1 MFHSAAYKH
10 VPIVQENPVEGIRN
24 NVLNTRIICEAAIE
38 EEINNFILISSLI
51 LWTLR
56 DFLLLII
63 CSLVISNIVCN
74 LCNQIQKGLKIPRS
88 LSLFLVLTVISVIV
102 FTIFILVLPPFIKE
116 FNEILVD
123 IPNGLS
129 KINILINTNLNKFNV
144 LLYGEQSENVIDIF
158 SLINN
163 VVTIPDASTI
173 AKAIQESF
181 KNLINIAGNL
191 GSGLLKLIFVLAVSL
206 MISIEPKQY
215 KENILLLIPKNY
227 RNKFRN
233 ILEKCN
239 IALAN
244 WTFSMVI
251 SSLSVGLLSLIVL
264 SILDVKYVVSNALI
278 AMVLNIIPNIGPVI
292 SGIFPIS
299 IALLDNFWK
308 PLAVLG
314 SYVIIQNIESYI
326 IMPSIMKKKAN
337 LLPGLTLISQFGFTF
352 IFGPLGLILSLPLA
366 VVIQVLIKESFKD
379 I

>member
-1 MFHSAAYKH
+1 
-10 VPIVQENPVEGIRN
+10 
-24 NVLNTRIICEAAIE
+24 
-38 EEINNFILISSLI
+38 
-51 LWTLR
+51 
-56 DFLLLII
+56 
-63 CSLVISNIVCN
+63 
-74 LCNQIQKGLKIPRS
+74 
-88 LSLFLVLTVISVIV
+88 
-102 FTIFILVLPPFIKE
+102 
-116 FNEILVD
+116 
-123 IPNGLS
+123 
-129 KINILINTNLNKFNV
+129 
-144 LLYGEQSENVIDIF
+144 
-158 SLINN
+158 
-163 VVTIPDASTI
+163 
-173 AKAIQESF
+173 
-181 KNLINIAGNL
+181 
-191 GSGLLKLIFVLAVSL
+191 

-233 ILEKCN
+233 ILDKCN

-314 SYVIIQNIESYI
+314 SYIIIQNIESYI

>member
-1 MFHSAAYKH
+1 MNSSSYFKLL
-10 VPIVQENPVEGIRN
+10 V
-24 NVLNTRIICEAAIE
+24 
-38 EEINNFILISSLI
+38 ILITSLI
-51 LWTLR
+51 IWTLR

-63 CSLVISNIVCN
+63 FSLVISNIVCN
-74 LCNQIQKGLKIPRS
+74 LSNKIQKGLKIPRS
-88 LSLFLVLTVISVIV
+88 LSLFFVLTVISIIV

-123 IPNGLS
+123 IPNALS
-129 KINILINTNLNKFNV
+129 KINILINTNLNKLNNLF
-144 LLYGEQSENVIDIF
+144 YGEKSENVIDIF
-158 SLINN
+158 NLINN
-163 VVTIPDASTI
+163 VVSIPDVSTI

-215 KENILLLIPKNY
+215 KENLLLLIPKNY

-278 AMVLNIIPNIGPVI
+278 AMVLNVIPNIGPVI
-292 SGIFPIS
+292 SAIFPIS

-314 SYVIIQNIESYI
+314 AYVIIQNIESYI

>member
-1 MFHSAAYKH
+1 MSSSS
-10 VPIVQENPVEGIRN
+10 
-24 NVLNTRIICEAAIE
+24 
-38 EEINNFILISSLI
+38 NFKLVVILITSLI
-51 LWTLR
+51 IWTLR
-56 DFLLLII
+56 DFFLLTI

-74 LCNQIQKGLKIPRS
+74 LSNQIQKGLKIPRS
-88 LSLFLVLTVISVIV
+88 ISLFLVLAVISVII

-129 KINILINTNLNKFNV
+129 KINILINTNLNKFNS
-144 LLYGEQSENVIDIF
+144 LFYGEQSENVIDIF

-163 VVTIPDASTI
+163 VVTIPDVSTI

-191 GSGLLKLIFVLAVSL
+191 GSGLLRLIFVLAVSL

-215 KENILLLIPKNY
+215 KENVLLLIPKNY

>member
-1 MFHSAAYKH
+1 MSRSSYFKL
-10 VPIVQENPVEGIRN
+10 VV
-24 NVLNTRIICEAAIE
+24 
-38 EEINNFILISSLI
+38 ILITSLI

-74 LCNQIQKGLKIPRS
+74 LCNQIQKGLKFPRS
-88 LSLFLVLTVISVIV
+88 LSLFIVLTVISVII

-116 FNEILVD
+116 FNEILID

-129 KINILINTNLNKFNV
+129 KINILINTNLNKMNNLF
-144 LLYGEQSENVIDIF
+144 YGEESENVIDIF
-158 SLINN
+158 NLINN
-163 VVTIPDASTI
+163 VVTIPDVSTI

-215 KENILLLIPKNY
+215 KENILLLIPKKY

>member
-1 MFHSAAYKH
+1 MSSSSYFKLL
-10 VPIVQENPVEGIRN
+10 V
-24 NVLNTRIICEAAIE
+24 IIIT
-38 EEINNFILISSLI
+38 SLI
-51 LWTLR
+51 VWTLR

-74 LCNQIQKGLKIPRS
+74 LCNQIQKGLKIPRP

-129 KINILINTNLNKFNV
+129 KINILINTNLNKFNT
-144 LLYGEQSENVIDIF
+144 LLYGEQSENVIEIF
-158 SLINN
+158 SLIND

-181 KNLINIAGNL
+181 KNLMNIAGNL

-233 ILEKCN
+233 ILEKSN
-239 IALAN
+239 TALAN

-314 SYVIIQNIESYI
+314 AYVIIQNIESYI

>member
-1 MFHSAAYKH
+1 
-10 VPIVQENPVEGIRN
+10 
-24 NVLNTRIICEAAIE
+24 LNSSSY
-38 EEINNFILISSLI
+38 FKLVVILITLLI
-51 LWTLR
+51 VWTLR

-74 LCNQIQKGLKIPRS
+74 LSNQIQKGLKIPRS
-88 LSLFLVLTVISVIV
+88 ISLFLVLTVISVII
-102 FTIFILVLPPFIKE
+102 FSIFILVLPPFIKE

-129 KINILINTNLNKFNV
+129 KINILINTNLNKFNS
-144 LLYGEQSENVIDIF
+144 LFYGEQSENVIDIF

-163 VVTIPDASTI
+163 VVTIPDVSTI

-191 GSGLLKLIFVLAVSL
+191 GSGLLRLIFVLAVSL

-215 KENILLLIPKNY
+215 KENVLLLIPKNY

>member
-1 MFHSAAYKH
+1 M
-10 VPIVQENPVEGIRN
+10 
-24 NVLNTRIICEAAIE
+24 
-38 EEINNFILISSLI
+38 
-51 LWTLR
+51 
-56 DFLLLII
+56 
-63 CSLVISNIVCN
+63 
-74 LCNQIQKGLKIPRS
+74 QKGLKIPRS
-88 LSLFLVLTVISVIV
+88 LSLFFVLTFISVIV

-116 FNEILVD
+116 FNEILAD

-129 KINILINTNLNKFNV
+129 KINILINTNLNKFNI
-144 LLYGEQSENVIDIF
+144 LLYGEESDNVIDIF

-366 VVIQVLIKESFKD
+366 VVIQVIIKESLKD

>member
-1 MFHSAAYKH
+1 LSSSSYFKL
-10 VPIVQENPVEGIRN
+10 
-24 NVLNTRIICEAAIE
+24 VL
-38 EEINNFILISSLI
+38 ILITSLI
-51 LWTLR
+51 IWTLR

-102 FTIFILVLPPFIKE
+102 FTIFILVLPPFINE

-129 KINILINTNLNKFNV
+129 KINILINTNLNKLISLF
-144 LLYGEQSENVIDIF
+144 YGEKSENVIDIF

-181 KNLINIAGNL
+181 RNLINIAGNL

-314 SYVIIQNIESYI
+314 AYVIIQNVESYI

>member
-1 MFHSAAYKH
+1 LGSSSYFKL
-10 VPIVQENPVEGIRN
+10 VV
-24 NVLNTRIICEAAIE
+24 
-38 EEINNFILISSLI
+38 ILITLLI

-102 FTIFILVLPPFIKE
+102 FTIIILVLPPFIKE
-116 FNEILVD
+116 FNEILID

-129 KINILINTNLNKFNV
+129 KINILINSNLNKFNS
-144 LLYGEQSENVIDIF
+144 LFYGKQSENIIDIY

-215 KENILLLIPKNY
+215 KENVLLLIPKNY

-278 AMVLNIIPNIGPVI
+278 AMVLNVIPNIGPVI
-292 SGIFPIS
+292 SGVFPIS

-314 SYVIIQNIESYI
+314 AYVIIQNIESYI

>member
-1 MFHSAAYKH
+1 MSSSSYFKL
-10 VPIVQENPVEGIRN
+10 VV
-24 NVLNTRIICEAAIE
+24 
-38 EEINNFILISSLI
+38 ILITSLI
-51 LWTLR
+51 VWTLR

-74 LCNQIQKGLKIPRS
+74 LCNQIQKGLKIPRP

-129 KINILINTNLNKFNV
+129 KINILINTNLNKFNI

>member
-1 MFHSAAYKH
+1 LSSSSYFKL
-10 VPIVQENPVEGIRN
+10 VV
-24 NVLNTRIICEAAIE
+24 
-38 EEINNFILISSLI
+38 ILITLLI
-51 LWTLR
+51 VWTLR

-74 LCNQIQKGLKIPRS
+74 LCNQIQKGLKIPRP

-129 KINILINTNLNKFNV
+129 KINILINTNLNKFNS

-278 AMVLNIIPNIGPVI
+278 A
-292 SGIFPIS
+292 
-299 IALLDNFWK
+299 
-308 PLAVLG
+308 
-314 SYVIIQNIESYI
+314 
-326 IMPSIMKKKAN
+326 N

>member
-1 MFHSAAYKH
+1 MSSSSYFKL
-10 VPIVQENPVEGIRN
+10 VV
-24 NVLNTRIICEAAIE
+24 
-38 EEINNFILISSLI
+38 ILITSLI
-51 LWTLR
+51 VWTLR

-74 LCNQIQKGLKIPRS
+74 LCNQIQKGLKIPRP
-88 LSLFLVLTVISVIV
+88 LSLFLVLTVMSVIV

-129 KINILINTNLNKFNV
+129 KINILINTNLNKFNI

-239 IALAN
+239 TALAN

-251 SSLSVGLLSLIVL
+251 SSLSVGILSLIVL

-314 SYVIIQNIESYI
+314 AYLIIQNIESYI

>member
-1 MFHSAAYKH
+1 MNSSSYFKL
-10 VPIVQENPVEGIRN
+10 VV
-24 NVLNTRIICEAAIE
+24 
-38 EEINNFILISSLI
+38 ILITLLI
-51 LWTLR
+51 VWTLR

-63 CSLVISNIVCN
+63 CSLVISNIICN
-74 LCNQIQKGLKIPRS
+74 LSNQIQKGLKIPRS
-88 LSLFLVLTVISVIV
+88 ISLFLVLAVISVII

-129 KINILINTNLNKFNV
+129 KINILINTNLNKFNG
-144 LLYGEQSENVIDIF
+144 LFYGEQSENVIDIF

-163 VVTIPDASTI
+163 VVTIPDVSTI

-191 GSGLLKLIFVLAVSL
+191 GSGLLRLIFVLAVSL

-215 KENILLLIPKNY
+215 KENVLLLIPKNY

>member
-1 MFHSAAYKH
+1 MNSSSYFKL
-10 VPIVQENPVEGIRN
+10 VV
-24 NVLNTRIICEAAIE
+24 
-38 EEINNFILISSLI
+38 ILITSLI

-129 KINILINTNLNKFNV
+129 KINILINTNLNKFNS

-158 SLINN
+158 GLLNN

-251 SSLSVGLLSLIVL
+251 SSLSVGVLSLIVL

-314 SYVIIQNIESYI
+314 AYVIIQNIESYI

-366 VVIQVLIKESFKD
+366 VVIQVFIKESLKD

>member
-1 MFHSAAYKH
+1 MNSSSYFKL
-10 VPIVQENPVEGIRN
+10 VV
-24 NVLNTRIICEAAIE
+24 
-38 EEINNFILISSLI
+38 ILITLLI
-51 LWTLR
+51 VWTLR

-74 LCNQIQKGLKIPRS
+74 LSNQIQKGLKIPRS
-88 LSLFLVLTVISVIV
+88 ISLFLVLAVISVII

-129 KINILINTNLNKFNV
+129 KINILINTNLNKFNS
-144 LLYGEQSENVIDIF
+144 LFYGEQSENVIDIF

-163 VVTIPDASTI
+163 VVTIPDVSTI

-191 GSGLLKLIFVLAVSL
+191 GSGLLRLIFVLAVSL

-215 KENILLLIPKNY
+215 KENVLLLIPKNY

-264 SILDVKYVVSNALI
+264 SVLDVKYVVSNALI

>member
-1 MFHSAAYKH
+1 MSSSLYFKLL
-10 VPIVQENPVEGIRN
+10 V
-24 NVLNTRIICEAAIE
+24 
-38 EEINNFILISSLI
+38 ILITALLI
-51 LWTLR
+51 WTLR

-74 LCNQIQKGLKIPRS
+74 LSNQIQNGVRIPRF
-88 LSLFLVLTVISVIV
+88 LSLFIVLTVISLIV
-102 FTIFILVLPPFIKE
+102 FTIFILVLPPFVKE

-129 KINILINTNLNKFNV
+129 RINNLLNTNLNKFNN
-144 LLYGEQSENVIDIF
+144 LLYGEESENVIDIYN
-158 SLINN
+158 LINN
-163 VVTIPDASTI
+163 VVTIPDAATI

-191 GSGLLKLIFVLAVSL
+191 GSGLLKLIFVLVVSL

-233 ILEKCN
+233 ILDKCN

-251 SSLSVGLLSLIVL
+251 SSLSVGILSLIVL

-314 SYVIIQNIESYI
+314 AYVIIQNIESYI

-366 VVIQVLIKESFKD
+366 VVIQVFIKELFKD

>member
-1 MFHSAAYKH
+1 M
-10 VPIVQENPVEGIRN
+10 
-24 NVLNTRIICEAAIE
+24 
-38 EEINNFILISSLI
+38 
-51 LWTLR
+51 
-56 DFLLLII
+56 
-63 CSLVISNIVCN
+63 
-74 LCNQIQKGLKIPRS
+74 QKGLKIPRS

-129 KINILINTNLNKFNV
+129 KINILINTNLNKFNI

>member
-1 MFHSAAYKH
+1 MNSSSYFKL
-10 VPIVQENPVEGIRN
+10 VV
-24 NVLNTRIICEAAIE
+24 
-38 EEINNFILISSLI
+38 ILITLLI
-51 LWTLR
+51 IWTLR

-74 LCNQIQKGLKIPRS
+74 LSNQIQKGLKIPRS
-88 LSLFLVLTVISVIV
+88 ISLFLVLAVISVII

-129 KINILINTNLNKFNV
+129 KINILINTNLNKFNS
-144 LLYGEQSENVIDIF
+144 LFYGEQSENVIDIF

-163 VVTIPDASTI
+163 VVTIPDVSTI

-191 GSGLLKLIFVLAVSL
+191 GSGLLRLIFVLAVSL

-215 KENILLLIPKNY
+215 KENVLLLIPKNY

>member
-1 MFHSAAYKH
+1 LS
-10 VPIVQENPVEGIRN
+10 
-24 NVLNTRIICEAAIE
+24 
-38 EEINNFILISSLI
+38 SSLYFKLI
-51 LWTLR
+51 VIIITSLIVWTLR
-56 DFLLLII
+56 DFILLII

-74 LCNQIQKGLKIPRS
+74 LCNQIQKGLKIPRP
-88 LSLFLVLTVISVIV
+88 LSLFLVLTFISVIV
-102 FTIFILVLPPFIKE
+102 FTIFIIVLPPFIKE

-129 KINILINTNLNKFNV
+129 KINILINTNLNKFNN
-144 LLYGEQSENVIDIF
+144 LFYGEQSENVIDIF

-191 GSGLLKLIFVLAVSL
+191 GSGLLRLIFVLAVSL

-227 RNKFRN
+227 SNKFRN

-264 SILDVKYVVSNALI
+264 SILNVKYVVSNALI
-278 AMVLNIIPNIGPVI
+278 AMVLNVIPNIGPVI

-314 SYVIIQNIESYI
+314 AYVIIQNIESYI

>member
-1 MFHSAAYKH
+1 LSSSSYFKL
-10 VPIVQENPVEGIRN
+10 VV
-24 NVLNTRIICEAAIE
+24 
-38 EEINNFILISSLI
+38 ILITSLI
-51 LWTLR
+51 VWTLR

-74 LCNQIQKGLKIPRS
+74 LCNQIQKGLKIPRP
-88 LSLFLVLTVISVIV
+88 LSLFLVLAVISVII

-129 KINILINTNLNKFNV
+129 KINILINTNLNKFNI
-144 LLYGEQSENVIDIF
+144 LLYGEQSGNVIDIF

-181 KNLINIAGNL
+181 RNLINIAGNL
-191 GSGLLKLIFVLAVSL
+191 GSGILKLIFVLVVSL

-233 ILEKCN
+233 ILEKCDT
-239 IALAN
+239 ALAN

-314 SYVIIQNIESYI
+314 AYIVIQNIESYI

>member
-1 MFHSAAYKH
+1 M
-10 VPIVQENPVEGIRN
+10 
-24 NVLNTRIICEAAIE
+24 
-38 EEINNFILISSLI
+38 
-51 LWTLR
+51 
-56 DFLLLII
+56 
-63 CSLVISNIVCN
+63 
-74 LCNQIQKGLKIPRS
+74 QKGLKIPRS

-129 KINILINTNLNKFNV
+129 KINILINSNLNKLNNIF
-144 LLYGEQSENVIDIF
+144 YGEKSENVIDIF
-158 SLINN
+158 NLINN
-163 VVTIPDASTI
+163 VVTIPDAATI

-314 SYVIIQNIESYI
+314 AYVIIQNIESYI

>member
-1 MFHSAAYKH
+1 M
-10 VPIVQENPVEGIRN
+10 
-24 NVLNTRIICEAAIE
+24 
-38 EEINNFILISSLI
+38 
-51 LWTLR
+51 
-56 DFLLLII
+56 
-63 CSLVISNIVCN
+63 
-74 LCNQIQKGLKIPRS
+74 QKGLKIPRS
-88 LSLFLVLTVISVIV
+88 LSLFLVLIVISVIV

-129 KINILINTNLNKFNV
+129 KINILINTNLNKFNS
-144 LLYGEQSENVIDIF
+144 LFYGEQSENVIDIF

-163 VVTIPDASTI
+163 VVTIPDVSTI

-314 SYVIIQNIESYI
+314 AYVIIQNIESYI

>member
-1 MFHSAAYKH
+1 MSSSSYFKLA
-10 VPIVQENPVEGIRN
+10 V
-24 NVLNTRIICEAAIE
+24 
-38 EEINNFILISSLI
+38 ILITCLI

-74 LCNQIQKGLKIPRS
+74 LCNQIQKGIKIPRL
-88 LSLFLVLTVISVIV
+88 LSLFIVLTVISLIV
-102 FTIFILVLPPFIKE
+102 FTIFILVLPPFVKE

-129 KINILINTNLNKFNV
+129 RINILLNTNLNKLNSLF
-144 LLYGEQSENVIDIF
+144 YGEESENVIDIF

-163 VVTIPDASTI
+163 VVTIPDTATI

-181 KNLINIAGNL
+181 MNLINIAGNL
-191 GSGLLKLIFVLAVSL
+191 GSGLLRLIFVLVVSL

-215 KENILLLIPKNY
+215 KENTLLLIPKNY

-233 ILEKCN
+233 ILDKCN

-251 SSLSVGLLSLIVL
+251 SSLSVGLLSLVVL

-314 SYVIIQNIESYI
+314 GYVIIQNIESYI

-366 VVIQVLIKESFKD
+366 VVIQVLIKESIND

>member
-1 MFHSAAYKH
+1 MSSPSYFKL
-10 VPIVQENPVEGIRN
+10 VV
-24 NVLNTRIICEAAIE
+24 
-38 EEINNFILISSLI
+38 ILITLLI
-51 LWTLR
+51 IWTLR

-63 CSLVISNIVCN
+63 CSLVVSNILCN

-88 LSLFLVLTVISVIV
+88 LSLFLVLAVISVIV

-129 KINILINTNLNKFNV
+129 KINILINTNLSKLNNLF
-144 LLYGEQSENVIDIF
+144 YGEESENVIDIF
-158 SLINN
+158 NLINN
-163 VVTIPDASTI
+163 VVAIPDVSTI

-278 AMVLNIIPNIGPVI
+278 AMVLNVIPNIGPVI

-314 SYVIIQNIESYI
+314 AYVIIQNIESYI

-366 VVIQVLIKESFKD
+366 VVIQVIIKESFKD

>member
-1 MFHSAAYKH
+1 M
-10 VPIVQENPVEGIRN
+10 
-24 NVLNTRIICEAAIE
+24 
-38 EEINNFILISSLI
+38 
-51 LWTLR
+51 
-56 DFLLLII
+56 
-63 CSLVISNIVCN
+63 
-74 LCNQIQKGLKIPRS
+74 QKGLKIPRS
-88 LSLFLVLTVISVIV
+88 LSLFLVLTFISVIV

-116 FNEILVD
+116 FNEILID

-129 KINILINTNLNKFNV
+129 KINILINTNLNKFNS
-144 LLYGEQSENVIDIF
+144 LFYGEQSENVIDIF

-314 SYVIIQNIESYI
+314 AYVIIQNIESYI

-366 VVIQVLIKESFKD
+366 VVIQVLIKELFKD

>member
-1 MFHSAAYKH
+1 MNSSSYFKL
-10 VPIVQENPVEGIRN
+10 VV
-24 NVLNTRIICEAAIE
+24 
-38 EEINNFILISSLI
+38 ILITLLI
-51 LWTLR
+51 VWTLR

-74 LCNQIQKGLKIPRS
+74 LSNQIQKGLKIPRS
-88 LSLFLVLTVISVIV
+88 ISLFFVLAVISVII

-129 KINILINTNLNKFNV
+129 KINMLINTNLNKFNS
-144 LLYGEQSENVIDIF
+144 LFYGEQSENVIDIF

-163 VVTIPDASTI
+163 VVTIPDVSTI

-191 GSGLLKLIFVLAVSL
+191 GSGLLRLIFVLAVSL

-215 KENILLLIPKNY
+215 KENVLLLIPKNY

-352 IFGPLGLILSLPLA
+352 VFGPLGLILSLPLA

>member
-1 MFHSAAYKH
+1 MNSSSYFKL
-10 VPIVQENPVEGIRN
+10 VV
-24 NVLNTRIICEAAIE
+24 VLIT
-38 EEINNFILISSLI
+38 FLLF
-51 LWTLR
+51 WTLR

-88 LSLFLVLTVISVIV
+88 LSLFIVILVISLIV
-102 FTIFILVLPPFIKE
+102 FTVIILVLPPFIKE

-123 IPNGLS
+123 LPNGLS
-129 KINILINTNLNKFNV
+129 KINNLINTNLNKFNS
-144 LLYGEQSENVIDIF
+144 LFYGEESENVIDIYN
-158 SLINN
+158 LIND

-181 KNLINIAGNL
+181 KNLINLAGNL
-191 GSGLLKLIFVLAVSL
+191 GSGLLKIIFVLVVSL
-206 MISIEPKQY
+206 MISAEPKQY

-233 ILEKCN
+233 ILDKCN
-239 IALAN
+239 RALAN
-244 WTFSMVI
+244 WAFSMVI

-278 AMVLNIIPNIGPVI
+278 AMILNIIPNIGPVI
-292 SGIFPIS
+292 SAIFPIS

-314 SYVIIQNIESYI
+314 AYIIIQNIESYV
-326 IMPSIMKKKAN
+326 IMPSIMQKKAN

-352 IFGPLGLILSLPLA
+352 IFGPLGLVLSLPLA
-366 VVIQVLIKESFKD
+366 VVLQVLIKESIKE

>member
-1 MFHSAAYKH
+1 MNSSSYFKL
-10 VPIVQENPVEGIRN
+10 VV
-24 NVLNTRIICEAAIE
+24 
-38 EEINNFILISSLI
+38 ILITLLI
-51 LWTLR
+51 VWTLR

-129 KINILINTNLNKFNV
+129 KINILINTNLNKFNS
-144 LLYGEQSENVIDIF
+144 LFYGEQSENVIDIF

-163 VVTIPDASTI
+163 VVTIPDVSTI

-191 GSGLLKLIFVLAVSL
+191 GSGLLRLIFVLAVSL

-215 KENILLLIPKNY
+215 KENVLLLIPKNY

-251 SSLSVGLLSLIVL
+251 SSLSVGLVSLIVL

>member
-1 MFHSAAYKH
+1 M
-10 VPIVQENPVEGIRN
+10 
-24 NVLNTRIICEAAIE
+24 
-38 EEINNFILISSLI
+38 
-51 LWTLR
+51 
-56 DFLLLII
+56 
-63 CSLVISNIVCN
+63 
-74 LCNQIQKGLKIPRS
+74 QKGLKIPRS
-88 LSLFLVLTVISVIV
+88 LSLFLVLTVIAVIV

-129 KINILINTNLNKFNV
+129 KINILINTNLNKFNN
-144 LLYGEQSENVIDIF
+144 LFYGEQSENFLDIF
-158 SLINN
+158 SLIDN

-173 AKAIQESF
+173 AKAIQESL

-191 GSGLLKLIFVLAVSL
+191 GSGLLKLIFVLVVSL

-314 SYVIIQNIESYI
+314 AYVIIQNIESYI

>member
-1 MFHSAAYKH
+1 M
-10 VPIVQENPVEGIRN
+10 
-24 NVLNTRIICEAAIE
+24 
-38 EEINNFILISSLI
+38 
-51 LWTLR
+51 
-56 DFLLLII
+56 
-63 CSLVISNIVCN
+63 
-74 LCNQIQKGLKIPRS
+74 QKGLKIPRS

-129 KINILINTNLNKFNV
+129 KINILINTNLNKLNNLF
-144 LLYGEQSENVIDIF
+144 YGEKSENVIDIF
-158 SLINN
+158 NLINN
-163 VVTIPDASTI
+163 VVTIPDVSTI

-191 GSGLLKLIFVLAVSL
+191 GSGLLRLIFVLAVSL

-215 KENILLLIPKNY
+215 KENVLLLIPKNY

-314 SYVIIQNIESYI
+314 AYVIIQNIESYI
-326 IMPSIMKKKAN
+326 IMPSIMKNKAN